1 MLATQLK
8 YDLLMFS
15 REIFYMVFTI
25 VVPPLAYIF
34 MGQLFGDQTYAGDL
48 SYAQTYTPAYILLI
62 TFTVIFFA
70 FGFDQVTHRTTG
82 VEKRIHLTPVSKK
95 TLLLSGIIRA
105 LMITSFG
112 YILIYLIGIFAYN
125 LEFQLVS
132 FLSSYAFFIAIN
144 AVLLIVASAIYS
156 FFTNMNSA
164 LVFSIIIFQIV
175 MLTSGFSFPVEK
187 MPSFVQVIA
196 DFNPLYHLNQLFTAI
211 WNSQLVFDSRTFL
224 SLGYLALLVVL
235 SLLILRLTNKRKY

>member
-164 LVFSIIIFQIV
+164 LVFSIIIFQVV
-175 MLTSGFSFPVEK
+175 MLTGGFSFPVEK